1 LRDYDGYRAP
11 SAGRV
16 LPVLFSGGYN
26 SRTGGKIPRE
36 QQVPETPQ
44 PSEKNIV
51 GDPGRTVGFSRAS
64 DGGLPAN
71 NLPLQLSSFVGRE
84 REKARV
90 EELLA
95 DHRLLTLNGPGGSG
109 KTRLALAVAPEVAQ
123 RFEDGVWLVELAPL
137 SDPDLVG
144 QAVASVL
151 GMREAQDRALVDAI
165 CGHLSSTETLLI
177 LDNCEHLIDACASFA
192 ETLLRRCPKLRILAT
207 SREAL
212 GVYGET
218 LFAVPPLSLPDPR
231 HLPAV
236 DGLPDY
242 EAASLFAERARAVR
256 PDFVLT
262 EQNAMAVAQI
272 CYRLDGMPLA
282 IELAAARARVISVQ
296 QISSRLEDSFALL
309 SGGGRTAMPH
319 HRTLLATME
328 WSHELLRQREKVLF
342 RRLSVFT
349 GGFALGAAEAVGAGE
364 DVLEGEILDL
374 LMSLV
379 DKSLVVA
386 WEREG
391 RARYRL
397 LETVRQY
404 GRSRLEESGEA
415 EDVSWRH
422 ATYYLALSEEVAS
435 ESGGQGTRLQELE
448 TEQSNFRG
456 ALGWALGKERVEPEE
471 VTAERATLGLRLAI
485 SLGVGRFWAANGL
498 SEGLRWL
505 ETGLARSGD
514 ALPEPVRAVALNE
527 AGWIATV
534 QGDQEKAVVL
544 LEESFALAKERGDK
558 PGIAAS
564 LFQLG
569 QLLVIYESP
578 RQRVEDLRSE
588 AEALRPEIPDPSQAA
603 YLVMFMAL
611 ASWYGDDDEQA
622 LSVFE
627 EALGLFRELEN
638 LQGAAFCLGSIGFI
652 VLGRDGPARAA
663 PIFAEALQTLRTLR
677 DVVGI
682 FHCLLG
688 AASVAGLRGEP
699 DRAARLWGAAEALGE
714 TAAVPV
720 VPLIR
725 SHYDYESHL
734 ERVRSL
740 LTGEAWAE
748 AWAEGRAMSPE
759 QAIEYALEPP
769 LETSEE
775 TEAPE
780 TSYPADLSAREVEVL
795 RLVARGMT
803 NAQVAKE
810 LYISPRT
817 VNAHMGSVYHKI
829 GSSTR
834 PEATRFAIEHDLL

>member
-1 LRDYDGYRAP
+1 M
-11 SAGRV
+11 
-16 LPVLFSGGYN
+16 
-26 SRTGGKIPRE
+26 
-36 QQVPETPQ
+36 
-44 PSEKNIV
+44 
-51 GDPGRTVGFSRAS
+51 
-64 DGGLPAN
+64 
-71 NLPLQLSSFVGRE
+71 
-84 REKARV
+84 
-90 EELLA
+90 
-95 DHRLLTLNGPGGSG
+95 
-109 KTRLALAVAPEVAQ
+109 
-123 RFEDGVWLVELAPL
+123 ELASL
-137 SDPDLVG
+137 SDPDLVP

-151 GMREAQDRALVDAI
+151 GMREAPDKALADAI
-165 CGHLSSTETLLI
+165 CDHLSSNETLLI

-192 ETLLRRCPKLRILAT
+192 ETLLRRCPGLRILAT

-231 HLPAV
+231 HLHAV
-236 DGLPDY
+236 DGLPGY
-242 EAASLFAERARAVR
+242 EAARLFAERARAVR
-256 PDFVLT
+256 GDFSLT
-262 EQNAMAVAQI
+262 DGNAMAVAQI

-282 IELAAARARVISVQ
+282 IELAAARARVLSVQ

-309 SGGGRTAMPH
+309 SGGGRAAMPR
-319 HRTLLATME
+319 HRTLEATMD
-328 WSHELLRQREKVLF
+328 WSHDLLSEKEKVLF
-342 RRLSVFT
+342 RRLSVFA

-364 DVLEGEILDL
+364 DLVEDEILDL

-386 WEREG
+386 WEPDG

-404 GRSRLEESGEA
+404 GRTRLEESGEA
-415 EDVSWRH
+415 EDVLWRH
-422 ATYYLALSEEVAS
+422 TTYYLALSEEVAS
-435 ESGGQGTRLQELE
+435 DSGGQGTRLQELE
-448 TEQSNFRG
+448 AEQSNFRG
-456 ALGWALGKERVEPEE
+456 ALGWALGTERVEPEE
-471 VTAERATLGLRLAI
+471 VTAERATLGLRLAV
-485 SLGVGRFWAANGL
+485 SLGQGRFWAANGL

-505 ETGLARSGD
+505 EMGLARSGD
-514 ALPEPVRAVALNE
+514 ALPDPLRAAALNE

-534 QGDQEKAVVL
+534 QSDQEKAVVL
-544 LEESFALAKERGDK
+544 LEESFALAKKRGDES
-558 PGIAAS
+558 GIAAS

-569 QLLVIYESP
+569 QLLTMHEGS
-578 RQRVEDLRSE
+578 RQRVEDLRNE

-603 YLVMFMAL
+603 YLVMFMAM
-611 ASWYGDDDEQA
+611 ASWYGEDEEQA
-622 LSVFE
+622 LSLFE
-627 EALGLFRELEN
+627 EALGLFRGLEN

-652 VLGRDGPARAA
+652 VLGRDDPAQAA
-663 PIFAEALQTLRTLR
+663 TIFEEALQTLRTLR
-677 DVVGI
+677 DVVGM

-688 AASVAGLRGEP
+688 AGSVAGLRGEP

-714 TAAVPV
+714 TAAVPMI
-720 VPLIR
+720 PMIR
-725 SHYDYESHL
+725 SHYDYEDHL
-734 ERVRSL
+734 DRARSR
-740 LTGEAWAE
+740 LTEEAWAE

-775 TEAPE
+775 AEAPA

-803 NAQVAKE
+803 NAQVAQE